1 MTNTFAIR
9 LTELRKHRGASQKEV
24 AQALGISQ
32 ALLSHYEKGIRECGL
47 DFLLK
52 AASYYDVSCD
62 YLLGRVDTRRQ
73 FHADFEDGDI
83 EFDSEFRTS
92 TIFRAST
99 MLHDLLTALDSAK
112 GTQAKNYFAL
122 CVYQLVVS
130 AVKADYLPKSWIT
143 LPPESA
149 GVICKAK
156 TETIKNSIIAEQS
169 PKPNKNISEPL
180 CLKTVIASSEK
191 LILKEAETIVGR
203 VRESNPHT

>member
-1 MTNTFAIR
+1 MTNTFALR
-9 LTELRKHRGASQKEV
+9 MTELRSQRGVSQKE
-24 AQALGISQ
+24 AAEALGISQ

-73 FHADFEDGDI
+73 FHADFKAGDI

-99 MLHDLLTALDSAK
+99 MIHDQLAAIDAAR

-122 CVYQLVVS
+122 GTYQLILYAAKAGYVPKNWLKLPVDAAS
-130 AVKADYLPKSWIT
+130 AMCT
-143 LPPESA
+143 
-149 GVICKAK
+149 AK
-156 TETIKNSIIAEQS
+156 TEMIKSTLLSSLAAKVARNVPEPMCIKTI
-169 PKPNKNISEPL
+169 
-180 CLKTVIASSEK
+180 IASSER
-191 LILKEAETIVGR
+191 LILKEAETILDSSKS
-203 VRESNPHT
+203 E